1 MPAKN
6 CASTRFNGLDEDQ
19 RAERRSLGVSWTF
32 STGMGAGHEAAPL
45 VGGSTMFIV
54 TPFPNMVYAFDLS
67 QASAPMRWQ
76 YDARQVIVPI
86 DRRRP
91 SQCRR
96 SVSLARM
103 RLAHS
108 RRK

>member
-1 MPAKN
+1 M
-6 CASTRFNGLDEDQ
+6 
-19 RAERRSLGVSWTF
+19 SWTF
-32 STGMGAGHEAAPL
+32 STGMGAWHEAAPL